1 MSQAPV
7 QLNDVLA
14 ITREAGDLLLA
25 KFETGIEVGIK
36 GTEEIVTE
44 ADRASEALLHDR
56 LTKLFPGSGFC
67 GEETGVHPG
76 RNGMTWVVDPLDGTH
91 NYSVG
96 VPLWA
101 CSVALLDENRNPL
114 LGVLDFPTLRK
125 LQWAER
131 GAGAFQNGKQ
141 LHVDTSP
148 LTETS
153 LIGIQSRIRLKPFP
167 VHMENTCFKYCGRSF
182 GAIAYHAA
190 LIATGKMR
198 ASVDL
203 TVKLHDV
210 AAASLIIEEAGGIVS
225 DLDGGPV
232 FPEAHYSGD
241 FKDLVLPFY
250 AGDPVNGPAL
260 LKYLLP
266 DGTPPGFLGSRGGSA
281 ETGA

>member
-1 MSQAPV
+1 MSQIPV

-14 ITREAGDLLLA
+14 ITREAGDLLMS

-44 ADRASEALLHDR
+44 ADRASEALLHNR
-56 LTKLFPGSGFC
+56 LTSLFPGSGFC

-76 RNGMTWVVDPLDGTH
+76 NNGFTWVVDPLDGTH
-91 NYSVG
+91 NYSAG

-101 CSVALLDENRNPL
+101 CSVALLDESRNPV
-114 LGVLDFPTLRK
+114 LGVLDFPTMRK
-125 LQWAER
+125 LVWAER
-131 GAGAFQNGKQ
+131 DGGAFQNDKP

-148 LTETS
+148 LNETS
-153 LIGIQSRIRLKPFP
+153 LIGIQSRIRLRPFP
-167 VHMENTCFKYCGRSF
+167 PHVENTCFKYCGRSF
-182 GAIAYHAA
+182 GSIVYHAA
-190 LIATGKMR
+190 MIAAGRMR

-203 TVKLHDV
+203 TVKLHDI
-210 AAASLIIEEAGGIVS
+210 AAASLIIEEAGGMVS
-225 DLDGGPV
+225 DLDGKPV
-232 FPEAHYSGD
+232 FPESHYSGD

-250 AGDPVNGPAL
+250 AADPVNGPSL

-281 ETGA
+281 EIKT